1 MRQTVMQRFVQAA
14 VGIYGKILQNRTNHL
29 DIRKNSAV
37 ILKRQTG
44 SQQQLQLAMKR
55 LFLISKI
62 YVRETQEQEKLL
74 QAVL

>member
-1 MRQTVMQRFVQAA
+1 MQL
-14 VGIYGKILQNRTNHL
+14 IIGKILQNRINHL

-62 YVRETQEQEKLL
+62 YARETQEQEKLL
-74 QAVL
+74 QAVS